1 MGVVKRWFNRVVP
14 APVSSLGMDIERRP
28 AMSSNDNLKECDRVK
43 KVEKKKERSVWR
55 RLEQSS
61 TREHT
66 TEMVTSIRVVM
77 SHYDSLRVST

>member
-43 KVEKKKERSVWR
+43 KVEKKKEEACGVVWNKAVHVN
-55 RLEQSS
+55 
-61 TREHT
+61 TRP
-66 TEMVTSIRVVM
+66 RW
-77 SHYDSLRVST
+77 